1 MQPSA
6 LDAQGRRSAFCRQQ
20 RHKSLLQEKGGGET
34 GRGGIKKKAAPKRYD
49 NCEGVLPLPTFL
61 ARQMVL
67 HGTQGGLFKQ
77 QQPSKIKQSPARR
90 APLRD
95 PRSYVAELHKQTA
108 TAVLSPPIA
117 LRGLL

>member
-1 MQPSA
+1 MLKVGGQPFA
-6 LDAQGRRSAFCRQQ
+6 GNHDTKAFCRS
-20 RHKSLLQEKGGGET
+20 REGGKKGGKKRREK
-34 GRGGIKKKAAPKRYD
+34 KKKAAPKRYD

>member
-1 MQPSA
+1 MQPNT
-6 LDAQGRRSAFCRQQ
+6 LDVQGRRSDFCRWPQ
-20 RHKSLLQEKGGGET
+20 HKRLLQEEGEGRKGRKR
-34 GRGGIKKKAAPKRYD
+34 RGKKKKKAAPKWYD

-77 QQPSKIKQSPARR
+77 QQPSKIKQSPARC

-117 LRGLL
+117 L

>member
-1 MQPSA
+1 MLKVGGQPFA
-6 LDAQGRRSAFCRQQ
+6 GGHDTKAYCRSRGGGEGE
-20 RHKSLLQEKGGGET
+20 KKKGGGKK
-34 GRGGIKKKAAPKRYD
+34 KKKAAPKRYD

>member
-1 MQPSA
+1 MLKVGGQPFA
-6 LDAQGRRSAFCRQQ
+6 GNHDTKAFCR
-20 RHKSLLQEKGGGET
+20 SGVGGEE
-34 GRGGIKKKAAPKRYD
+34 GGKKRRKKKKKAAPKRYD